1 MDWYAV
7 TTAPQAEFKVAAA
20 LRERGLQTLVPVEYK
35 WRRKS
40 PHSPHKK
47 KKAYPVFTRYVFV
60 GFESQP
66 QWYPLADIEPRP
78 IKAICF
84 NGQPAKLTA
93 RDVGYLSSFKAG
105 ALATNPHKAIQVG
118 KPAQVATG
126 PFAGYTALVETIS
139 GERAK
144 MALSIF
150 GDYRPVE
157 IPLAALEAA

>member
-7 TTAPQAEFKVAAA
+7 TTAPQREFDVAAA
-20 LRERGLQTLVPVEYK
+20 LRERGLATLVPIEYK

-60 GFESQP
+60 GFEDRP

-78 IKAICF
+78 IRAICF

-93 RDVGYLSSFKAG
+93 QDVGYLQSFTPDSQAS
-105 ALATNPHKAIQVG
+105 NPHKAIQVG
-118 KPAQVATG
+118 KPAQVAIG
-126 PFAGYTALVETIS
+126 PFAGYTALVENIS
-139 GERAK
+139 GERAR

-150 GDYRPVE
+150 GDFRPVE
-157 IPLAALEAA
+157 IPLASLEAA